1 MDRGGD
7 RKEGNIKRKGKGKNK
22 ELGVGIENSRGSLDE
37 RGKRLE
43 GRGTWMKEEKGK
55 KREEKEVGSRE

>member
-7 RKEGNIKRKGKGKNK
+7 RKEGNIKRKGKGKYK
-22 ELGVGIENSRGSLDE
+22 ELGVGIENRRGSLDE

-43 GRGTWMKEEKGK
+43 GRGNWMKEEKGK
-55 KREEKEVGSRE
+55 KREEKVEMKE